1 MSPNANVLSVSL
13 GETEV
18 GRMEL
23 EGRGHDRV
31 RFITT
36 EAYRQMESRPV
47 LSQALEDD
55 LSQVWESRIRAPA
68 FFSNL
73 LPEGVLRE
81 LLAQRAGV
89 NPMREF
95 FLLAQLGED
104 LPGNVSI
111 RAEGSLLAD
120 PQTALELPAPVSTEE
135 ALRFSIAG
143 LQLKF
148 SVNETSGRW
157 VFPVRGAGGR
167 WLIKL
172 PSPKFP
178 LVPRNEFVTM
188 RFAAALG
195 LNVAEVRLASVSEV
209 EGLAGVV
216 TPSMLGAEDNALLV
230 RRFDRTLGPERI
242 HTEDLLQVLN
252 KHPDDRAKYRA
263 ANAEWVGR
271 LLRALEPGDADL
283 RELVKR
289 LVFNVF
295 MGNGDAHL
303 KNWMLRYENPRQA
316 RLSPAFDLV
325 STIQYE
331 ETDQNEYALNVGR
344 NKRYDAFSQGV
355 LRSFAS
361 KLHVAGRD
369 DLDPEGIV
377 DEARG
382 FAAQLVRAWPAF
394 AVANGVDRAFSDVL
408 QRHWSR
414 IPLLTTPA

>member
-1 MSPNANVLSVSL
+1 MTPGANVLSVSL

-18 GRMEL
+18 GRLEL

-31 RFITT
+31 RFTTT
-36 EAYRQMESRPV
+36 EAYRQLQNRPI

-55 LSQVWESRIRAPA
+55 LAQVWESRIRAPA

-73 LPEGVLRE
+73 LPEGILRE

-104 LPGNVSI
+104 LPGNVI
-111 RAEGSLLAD
+111 VRPEGALSED
-120 PQTALELPAPVSTEE
+120 PQTSLELPAAVSTDEP
-135 ALRFSIAG
+135 LHFSVAG

-148 SVNETSGRW
+148 SVNEVTGRW
-157 VFPVRGAGGR
+157 VLPVRGAGGR

-195 LNVAEVRLASVSEV
+195 LNVAEVRLASLSDV

-216 TPSMLGAEDNALLV
+216 KPNLLGAEEHALLV
-230 RRFDRTLGPERI
+230 RRFDRTSGLDRI

-252 KHPDDRAKYRA
+252 KHPDDRTKYRA
-263 ANAEWVGR
+263 ANAEWVAR
-271 LLRALEPGDADL
+271 LFRALDPGDADL
-283 RELVKR
+283 GELVKR
-289 LVFNVF
+289 LVFNVYL
-295 MGNGDAHL
+295 GNGDAHL
-303 KNWMLRYENPRQA
+303 KNWMLRYENPLRA

-331 ETDQNEYALNVGR
+331 ETDQHEYALNLGR
-344 NKRYDAFSQGV
+344 NKRYDAFSAGV

-369 DLDPEGIV
+369 DLDPQAIV
-377 DEARG
+377 DEARA
-382 FAAQLVRAWPAF
+382 FAARLVQAWPEF
-394 AVANGVDRAFSDVL
+394 AATNEVDPAFSATL

-414 IPLLTTPA
+414 IPLLEG